1 MNRLK
6 DHYDVI
12 AVAILIAVFA
22 FASSVETL
30 DRNLRFVHFEQHPVI
45 VVHR

>member
-12 AVAILIAVFA
+12 AVAVLIAVLA
-22 FASSVETL
+22 FAPSVDTL
-30 DRNLRFVHFEQHPVI
+30 DKKLRFVHLEQPTVI